1 MIGVWMSAYTSI
13 IMNCYLKRPYIEMT
27 TLQKKVFMRCSLS
40 LSCVPTKICHRCW
53 KTGRH
58 AGGGRHLERR
68 MERRVERVEV
78 EGGEG
83 GGPLWQTPWAAI
95 PTTQG
100 PNLCFSWKTLFFWL
114 VNKLYI
120 CSSDGGGLDTW
131 TFDIFVM
138 CENFCT
144 VDIPTIKKL
153 HI

>member
-1 MIGVWMSAYTSI
+1 M
-13 IMNCYLKRPYIEMT
+13 
-27 TLQKKVFMRCSLS
+27 LS
-40 LSCVPTKICHRCW
+40 FTQLCANEDLPPMPKNWQAWR
-53 KTGRH
+53 
-58 AGGGRHLERR
+58 GGWHLER
-68 MERRVERVEV
+68 RVEV

-144 VDIPTIKKL
+144 ADIPTIKKL

>member
-40 LSCVPTKICHRCW
+40 LSCVPTKICHRCR

-58 AGGGRHLERR
+58 GGGGRHLERR
-68 MERRVERVEV
+68 VEV
-78 EGGEG
+78 GGWRVGG

-100 PNLCFSWKTLFFWL
+100 PNLCFRWKTLFFWL

-138 CENFCT
+138 CEKVLYSWHSHN
-144 VDIPTIKKL
+144 
-153 HI
+153 